1 MAIHTNSLQHVAASI
16 RHEEPRDWANTYS
29 QALVDA
35 SWRATSDD
43 PGLEPTRVLIVDDD
57 VQSTLSLQLLLHELG
72 YCTTRVAVSGAAAL
86 EIAQKFSPSVV
97 LLALE
102 LPDMSAYDV
111 AWRLREHNELRRVR
125 LIALTGDYE
134 HTYRDLAR
142 RAGFERFLAKPVSA
156 PVLRNLLRANL
167 S

>member
-1 MAIHTNSLQHVAASI
+1 MAIHTHSLQHVVASI
-16 RHEEPRDWANTYS
+16 RHAQPYDWANTYS

-35 SWRATSDD
+35 SWRATSAD
-43 PGLEPTRVLIVDDD
+43 PGLEPTRVLIVDDIQTT
-57 VQSTLSLQLLLHELG
+57 QSLERLLHELG
-72 YCTTRVAVSGAAAL
+72 YCTTRAAVSGTIAL
-86 EIAQKFSPSVV
+86 EIAQKFSPSIV

-111 AWRLREHNELRRVR
+111 AWRLREHSELRRVR

-134 HTYRDLAR
+134 YAYRDLAR
-142 RAGFERFLAKPVSA
+142 RAGFERFLAKPVSG

>member
-1 MAIHTNSLQHVAASI
+1 MPIFTNSLQHVAASI

-43 PGLEPTRVLIVDDD
+43 PGLEPTRVLIVDD
-57 VQSTLSLQLLLHELG
+57 VQSTLSLELLLHELG
-72 YCTTRVAVSGAAAL
+72 YCTTRVAVSGATAL
-86 EIAQKFSPSVV
+86 EIAQKFSPSIV

-111 AWRLREHNELRRVR
+111 AWRLREYNELRRVR

-142 RAGFERFLAKPVSA
+142 RAGFERFLAKPVSGS
-156 PVLRNLLRANL
+156 VLRNLLRANL

>member
-1 MAIHTNSLQHVAASI
+1 M
-16 RHEEPRDWANTYS
+16 
-29 QALVDA
+29 
-35 SWRATSDD
+35 
-43 PGLEPTRVLIVDDD
+43 LIVDDA
-57 VQSTLSLQLLLHELG
+57 QSTLSLELLLHELG
-72 YCTTRVAVSGAAAL
+72 YCMTRVAVSGATAL
-86 EIAQKFSPSVV
+86 EIAQKFSPSIV

-111 AWRLREHNELRRVR
+111 AWRIREHNELRRVR

-142 RAGFERFLAKPVSA
+142 RAGFERFLAKPVSG
-156 PVLRNLLRANL
+156 PVLRSLLRANL